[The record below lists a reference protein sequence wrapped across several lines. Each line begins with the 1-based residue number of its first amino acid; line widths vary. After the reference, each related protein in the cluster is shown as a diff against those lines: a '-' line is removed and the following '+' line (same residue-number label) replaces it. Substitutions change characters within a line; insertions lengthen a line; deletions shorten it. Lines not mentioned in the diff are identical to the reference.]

1 MQVTLNRGKVFS
13 VTIQS
18 NVTGPRI
25 NLELSP
31 SVAYELL
38 LALDAKRE
46 EIEDMANTYYDCRE
60 CGETHHKAIKVC
72 PALRENDQA

>member
-1 MQVTLNRGKVFS
+1 MSMRIILNRGKVFS
-13 VTIQS
+13 VIIQS

-31 SVAYELL
+31 TVAYELL
-38 LALDAKRE
+38 QALDAQRE

-60 CGETHHKAIKVC
+60 CGGTHHKDVKVC
-72 PALRENDQA
+72 PSLAKE